1 MSRFLYYNHDNVNG
15 DVNGDVSPDNHGRS
29 IMQDRKKLADLN
41 WGWISGMALGLGATV
56 GVAWSSWSLFIVVTV
71 MVAAWMIWRAQR
83 S

>member
-1 MSRFLYYNHDNVNG
+1 
-15 DVNGDVSPDNHGRS
+15 
-29 IMQDRKKLADLN
+29 MQDRKKLADLN